1 MLRPPLR
8 FLLSLCFVTTVLLSR
23 ARADS
28 TLVFNEIMYH
38 PASSETALEW
48 IELHNQM
55 GVNIDISG
63 WSLAGGVQFQ
73 FTEGTVVPGRGYIV
87 VAISP
92 AALAAAGGYSN
103 ALGPFLGRLSNSGE
117 RLELRNNSQRL
128 MDWVDYGTD
137 GDWPVGPDGGG
148 VSLAKIHPDAA
159 SSPAT
164 NWWPAG
170 WLRSD

>member
-1 MLRPPLR
+1 RGIQGRKAPAFACSLPQNLLQTPVPLMLRPPLR
-8 FLLSLCFVTTVLLSR
+8 FLLSLCLGTTMLLSR

-38 PASSETALEW
+38 PATSETALEW

-87 VAISP
+87 
-92 AALAAAGGYSN
+92 
-103 ALGPFLGRLSNSGE
+103 
-117 RLELRNNSQRL
+117 
-128 MDWVDYGTD
+128 
-137 GDWPVGPDGGG
+137 
-148 VSLAKIHPDAA
+148 
-159 SSPAT
+159 
-164 NWWPAG
+164 
-170 WLRSD
+170 